1 MRATSPTVRH
11 IGPTRVLMPRWIMPS
26 ALTSSRVG
34 TRPTTLFQ
42 RAGLTIEPPVSSAIA
57 QVTRFV
63 ATATAE
69 PPLEPPGSRSV
80 S

>member
-1 MRATSPTVRH
+1 
-11 IGPTRVLMPRWIMPS
+11 MPS

-34 TRPTTLFQ
+34 ASPTM
-42 RAGLTIEPPVSSAIA
+42 RCCEAGSTIEPPVSSPIA
-57 QVTRFV
+57 QVTRFA
-63 ATATAE
+63 ATDVPE